1 MVLRECRRL
10 KEGLPIYAYRRRILN
25 LIVTNQVT
33 MDDWNSLRDF
43 VSRELQSSVN
53 YLKAFGTADVL
64 RTLEKCCVWGLA
76 VVHSQNII

>member
-1 MVLRECRRL
+1 
-10 KEGLPIYAYRRRILN
+10 
-25 LIVTNQVT
+25 
-33 MDDWNSLRDF
+33 MDDWNSLRHF
-43 VSRELQSSVN
+43 VSRELQCSVN